1 MPELPEV
8 ETVRVGLERHL
19 LGRRIER
26 AETRRADLRGPLPEG
41 MADDL
46 TGRRVVALERREK
59 YLVIRLE
66 DDLVWLVHLGMTGR
80 FTLSPGDPGLPGKHD
95 HVLLWMDDGGHV
107 AFNDARRFGSM
118 DLFPGS
124 EFKSHKSLRSLG
136 PEPLSNDFNPASLA
150 VALEGKRT
158 PLKSAL
164 LDQRVVA
171 GLGNIYVCEIL
182 NRAGLSPKRRAH
194 TVVGKGGRPTL
205 RTGRIVEETK
215 AVLEEAIAAGGS
227 TLKDFAGVDGV
238 LGYFPHSFRVYGR
251 EGEPC
256 LTAACERPI
265 ERIVQSGRST
275 FLCPSCQ
282 G

>member
-8 ETVRVGLERHL
+8 ETVRAGLERHL

-26 AETRRADLRGPLPEG
+26 AEARRPDLRGPLPEC
-41 MADDL
+41 MAEDL
-46 TGRRVVALERREK
+46 TGRRVVALERRAK

-66 DDLVWLVHLGMTGR
+66 GDLVWLVHLGMTGR
-80 FTLSPGDPGLPGKHD
+80 FTLSPSDPGSPGKHD

-124 EFKSHKSLRSLG
+124 AFEDHKSLRSLG
-136 PEPLSNDFNPASLA
+136 PEPLSDNFNSRSLA
-150 VALEGKRT
+150 AALAGKQA

-182 NRAGLSPKRRAH
+182 NRAGLSPRRKAH
-194 TVVGKGGRPTL
+194 TIVGKGGRPTL
-205 RTGRIVEETK
+205 RTGRVVDETK
-215 AVLEEAIAAGGS
+215 AVLKEAIAAGGS

-256 LTAACERPI
+256 LTAGCERPI

-275 FLCPSCQ
+275 FFCPSCQ